1 MYHRGCKRR
10 WKRMLLASAL
20 FGMASSGVARAQVE
34 PQADIMVTARKVSE
48 PLLKA
53 PVAVTSVSGDTIVAA
68 GLQSIT
74 DLTRIAPNVDISGG
88 IAGQLQ
94 GQISIRGI
102 STLVRNIGL
111 ETEIG
116 RAHV

>member
-1 MYHRGCKRR
+1 
-10 WKRMLLASAL
+10 
-20 FGMASSGVARAQVE
+20 
-34 PQADIMVTARKVSE
+34 MVTARKVSE
-48 PLLKA
+48 PLLKT

-111 ETEIG
+111 ETGVGIYVDGVYVGRPENFVQHLLDIDRSEENTCEI
-116 RAHV
+116 